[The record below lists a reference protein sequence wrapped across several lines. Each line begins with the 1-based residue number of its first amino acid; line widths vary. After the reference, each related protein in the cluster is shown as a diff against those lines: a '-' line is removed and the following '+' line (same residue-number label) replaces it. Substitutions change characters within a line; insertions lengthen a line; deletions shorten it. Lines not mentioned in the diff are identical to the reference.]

1 MALFRLFLLPWCC
14 KYRKIQNNNNN
25 NNNNKDSNNNDTVNY
40 TNEIE
45 NFLKKA

>member
-1 MALFRLFLLPWCC
+1 MGLFRLFLLPWCC

-25 NNNNKDSNNNDTVNY
+25 NNNNKDSNNNNTVNY

-45 NFLKKA
+45 NFFKKA